1 MSYQDDRRRDSYV
14 ALHAWLKHTDEPI
27 DWELILDPAPV
38 LKWASA
44 DPEVSPLLRHRY

>member
-14 ALHAWLKHTDEPI
+14 ALHAWLTHTDGPI
-27 DWELILDPAPV
+27 DWELLLDPEPV

-44 DPEVSPLLRHRY
+44 DPVVSRLLRRRY